1 MKRRKKSISNAKDT
15 CSDPLAQAR
24 SACAPHWCPAAQS
37 DLNIGKP
44 VNGDI
49 D

>member
-1 MKRRKKSISNAKDT
+1 MSNAKDT
-15 CSDPLAQAR
+15 SSDPLAQAR
-24 SACAPHWCPAAQS
+24 SACAPHSCPAAQS
-37 DLNIGKP
+37 GFDIGKP